1 MRTTSRRDERPPT
14 GNTSGPTIHSRHVQ
28 LCVRDK
34 LITAKMTA
42 KKQRVAA
49 EECDAALEMQIRCK
63 TMHRRDAWARCSQC
77 YPVAFARARATPYAL
92 QAARM
97 QRRRAAAPTHG
108 IFGTHKRTTCGA
120 RMQRDMPLPR
130 LLRNT
135 LGAARGRSQPCRAVL
150 VGPDGRVD
158 ATHNSSREKHN
169 PRKPLTKKRTGA
181 SSSSRPS
188 P

>member
-1 MRTTSRRDERPPT
+1 
-14 GNTSGPTIHSRHVQ
+14 
-28 LCVRDK
+28 
-34 LITAKMTA
+34 
-42 KKQRVAA
+42 
-49 EECDAALEMQIRCK
+49 
-63 TMHRRDAWARCSQC
+63 MHRRTSSGEEMQPDNLSM
-77 YPVAFARARATPYAL
+77 PIARARDADAL
-92 QAARM
+92 QAART
-97 QRRRAAAPTHG
+97 QRRRAAAAAHG

-120 RMQRDMPLPR
+120 RMQRDMPQPR
-130 LLRNT
+130 PLRNT

-169 PRKPLTKKRTGA
+169 LRKRLTKKRTGA